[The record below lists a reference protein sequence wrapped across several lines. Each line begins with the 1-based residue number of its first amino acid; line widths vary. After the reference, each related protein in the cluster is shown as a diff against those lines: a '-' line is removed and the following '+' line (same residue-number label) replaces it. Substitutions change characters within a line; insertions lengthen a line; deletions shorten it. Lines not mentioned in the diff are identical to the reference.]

1 MTCFPKNL
9 KHEKISLAVVA
20 LAITAAIAG
29 CSAPQSANV
38 ISQSTLMQWED
49 SINSIIGKMTLE
61 EKVEMLHGKNMFS
74 SAGVPRLGIADIEY
88 ADDRSVSER
97 RWSRTDGTRLD

>member
-1 MTCFPKNL
+1 MASFPENL
-9 KHEKISLAVVA
+9 KHAKTSFAVVA
-20 LAITAAIAG
+20 LAISAAIAG

-74 SAGVPRLGIADIEY
+74 SAGNSRHRVC
-88 ADDRSVSER
+88 R
-97 RWSRTDGTRLD
+97 RTVRHP